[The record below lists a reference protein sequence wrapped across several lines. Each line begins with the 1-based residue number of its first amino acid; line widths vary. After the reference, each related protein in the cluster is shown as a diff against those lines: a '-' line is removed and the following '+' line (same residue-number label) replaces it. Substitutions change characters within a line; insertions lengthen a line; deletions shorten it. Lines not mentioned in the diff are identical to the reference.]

1 MTQTVMLVEDNG
13 FTRDGLTAIL
23 RKNGYDVVAV
33 GNGLEALDRL
43 DAGPAPDV
51 ILLDMLLPVL
61 DGWHFLERLKKRTDK
76 HAPPIVVTTGT
87 ILTREWAESQG
98 CAGFLKKPVEEK
110 QLLDELRHVLP
121 PAA

>member
-1 MTQTVMLVEDNG
+1 MAQTVMLVEDNG
-13 FTRDGLTAIL
+13 FTREGLAAIL

-33 GNGLEALDRL
+33 ANGLEALDRL
-43 DAGPAPDV
+43 DAAPPPDV

-61 DGWHFLERLKKRTDK
+61 DGWHFLERLKKRTSQ
-76 HAPPIVVTTGT
+76 ANPPIVVTTGT

-110 QLLDELRHVLP
+110 ELMAELRHVLP
-121 PAA
+121 ASA